1 MWLNEKTPYLKS
13 IEATAF
19 MEHDDLKVWV
29 AIEAVENQY
38 HTVETLQMWT
48 QSLSSVNRNNIDM
61 FQEGKS

>member
-1 MWLNEKTPYLKS
+1 MRLNEKTICLKS

-38 HTVETLQMWT
+38 HTVEALQM
-48 QSLSSVNRNNIDM
+48 
-61 FQEGKS
+61 

>member
-1 MWLNEKTPYLKS
+1 
-13 IEATAF
+13 

-38 HTVETLQMWT
+38 HTIEALQMWT
-48 QSLSSVNRNNIDM
+48 QNLSSVNRNNIVM